1 MINDLNYYWILI
13 SLFLFGY
20 FIGSIPFGL
29 ILTKLSGLGDIRNI
43 GSGNIGATNVLRT
56 GNKKIALLTLILD
69 GGKGALAIFITSLFF
84 NFFLIRSFIDL
95 ELLQS
100 LIAVGAVIGH
110 CFPVWLRFRGGK
122 GVATTLGVVIALEPI
137 SAFSC
142 MGVFIIIIFISRIV
156 SISSMIAAISFPVF
170 VVFIYKTEYISLLVF
185 SVIISLLIVATHIKN
200 IGRLMDGT
208 ESKIFG
214 NKKEN

>member
-84 NFFLIRSFIDL
+84 KFLLIRNFIDL
-95 ELLQS
+95 EALQS
-100 LIAVGAVIGH
+100 LVVVGAVTGH

-122 GVATTLGVVIALEPI
+122 GVATGFGLIITLNIFVGLAALLI
-137 SAFSC
+137 W
-142 MGVFIIIIFISRIV
+142 IITTKIFK
-156 SISSMIAAISFPVF
+156 ISSMSA
-170 VVFIYKTEYISLLVF
+170 LLAY
-185 SVIISLLIVATHIKN
+185 LLIPILMFFNSTENYFLIASLMISSICWFQHREN
-200 IGRLMDGT
+200 IRRLINGS
-208 ESKIFG
+208 EPKI
-214 NKKEN
+214 

>member
-84 NFFLIRSFIDL
+84 KFLLIRNFIDL
-95 ELLQS
+95 EALQS
-100 LIAVGAVIGH
+100 LVAVGAVTGH

-122 GVATTLGVVIALEPI
+122 GVATGFGLIITLNIFVGLAALLI
-137 SAFSC
+137 W
-142 MGVFIIIIFISRIV
+142 IITTKIFK
-156 SISSMIAAISFPVF
+156 ISSMSA
-170 VVFIYKTEYISLLVF
+170 LLAY
-185 SVIISLLIVATHIKN
+185 LLIPILMFFNSTENYFLIASLMISSICWFQHREN
-200 IGRLMDGT
+200 IRRLINGS
-208 ESKIFG
+208 EPKI
-214 NKKEN
+214 

>member
-100 LIAVGAVIGH
+100 LIAVGAVVGH

-122 GVATTLGVVIALEPI
+122 GVATGFGLIITLNIFVGLAALLI
-137 SAFSC
+137 W
-142 MGVFIIIIFISRIV
+142 IITTKIFK
-156 SISSMIAAISFPVF
+156 ISSMSA
-170 VVFIYKTEYISLLVF
+170 LLAY
-185 SVIISLLIVATHIKN
+185 LLIPILMFFNSTENYFLIASLMISSICWFQHREN
-200 IGRLMDGT
+200 IRRLINGS
-208 ESKIFG
+208 EPKI
-214 NKKEN
+214 